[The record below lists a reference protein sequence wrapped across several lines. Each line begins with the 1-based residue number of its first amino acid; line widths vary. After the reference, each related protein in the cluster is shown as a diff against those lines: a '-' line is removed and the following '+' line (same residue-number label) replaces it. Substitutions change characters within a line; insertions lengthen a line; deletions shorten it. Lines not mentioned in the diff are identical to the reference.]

1 MEEEVA
7 VGAVVVAV
15 GGLEA
20 SEATSFTG
28 RFLVEPVAVGVE
40 LVFDEIFVIYNIVF
54 FNPFGMLI

>member
-1 MEEEVA
+1 M
-7 VGAVVVAV
+7 GAVVVAV